1 MACVNERVKVKRDE
15 AKIRLIAARDG
26 TRSCIECGSPIDK
39 HRTGKAL
46 YCGQFCRGAVDRR
59 KRTGALAASKKKYV
73 LNHPERMLLKQAQGR
88 AKKQG
93 IPFNIE
99 ETDIVIP
106 DVCPV
111 LGLPLTKSI
120 GKPTC
125 NSPSVDKIIPDLGYV
140 KGNVKVISYRAN
152 RLKNDAS
159 LAELR
164 AITAYVA
171 AYSPR

>member
-1 MACVNERVKVKRDE
+1 MACVNENLKVKRDE
-15 AKIRLIAARDG
+15 AKIKLLDARDG
-26 TRSCIECGSPIDK
+26 ARSCIECGSPIGK
-39 HRTGKAL
+39 HRTGNAV

-73 LNHPERMLLKQAQGR
+73 LNHPERMILKHAQGR

-99 ETDIVIP
+99 ESDIVIP

-120 GKPTC
+120 GMPTC
-125 NSPSVDKIIPDLGYV
+125 NSPSLDKIIPDLGYV
-140 KGNVKVISYRAN
+140 KGNIKVISYRAN

-164 AITAYVA
+164 AIAAYVEA
-171 AYSPR
+171 HTPR